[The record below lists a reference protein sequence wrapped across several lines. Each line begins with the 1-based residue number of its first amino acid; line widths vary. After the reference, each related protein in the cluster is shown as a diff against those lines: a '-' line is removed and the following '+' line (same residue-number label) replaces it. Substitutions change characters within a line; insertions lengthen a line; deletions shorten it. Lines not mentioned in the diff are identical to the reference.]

1 MSLFSVSMSNIFNE
15 MKNKVILNQNYLI
28 FEMILNLLKRDIGTM
43 ILDNLKKCLAMQCI
57 VDISIDIGYN
67 QSEKNFNSQ
76 CHIILK

>member
-43 ILDNLKKCLAMQCI
+43 ILGNL
-57 VDISIDIGYN
+57 
-67 QSEKNFNSQ
+67 
-76 CHIILK
+76 

>member
-43 ILDNLKKCLAMQCI
+43 ILIYKNAWQSQCI